1 MKYTISTHNGSRVSR
16 QHNLRN
22 RKITDREIHIDS
34 TKKYEIWLDN
44 DPKVAY
50 QVLFD
55 QAVKDYNAKQKR
67 ADRKIKNYYDLIKND
82 TKKHTVYEMIVSIGN
97 MQNCPDTDIT
107 YDILKEFCRTWQK
120 RNPNFV
126 MIGCY
131 YHADEIGVPHVH
143 IDYIPIAYGYKKGL
157 ETQTGLVKALQEM
170 GYQKKGKELAI
181 TQWQRKQNEYLETLC
196 NKRNLTIIH
205 PQAGKGIK
213 HLTTQEYVLKRQI
226 GALKG
231 LNQEFKIY
239 TDNLQKNIEC
249 MQSYT
254 FNLPSWVK
262 QEGVLNKKLIVTDQ
276 DALKQVLLASQEA
289 VNQSFDKS
297 WQLQPSLLQQ
307 PVIEANRLL
316 EKADMLLNAS
326 LVNKK
331 VLETNYSKKQN
342 EIDKLI
348 LEKDDLQKELN
359 KQILFLKEIELYDF
373 YQEQKE
379 YKTKIKD
386 IDKIIPE
393 QKIHEKQTGEIER

>member
-1 MKYTISTHNGSRVSR
+1 M
-16 QHNLRN
+16 
-22 RKITDREIHIDS
+22 
-34 TKKYEIWLDN
+34 
-44 DPKVAY
+44 
-50 QVLFD
+50 
-55 QAVKDYNAKQKR
+55 
-67 ADRKIKNYYDLIKND
+67 
-82 TKKHTVYEMIVSIGN
+82 
-97 MQNCPDTDIT
+97 
-107 YDILKEFCRTWQK
+107 
-120 RNPNFV
+120 
-126 MIGCY
+126 
-131 YHADEIGVPHVH
+131 
-143 IDYIPIAYGYKKGL
+143 
-157 ETQTGLVKALQEM
+157 
-170 GYQKKGKELAI
+170 
-181 TQWQRKQNEYLETLC
+181 
-196 NKRNLTIIH
+196 
-205 PQAGKGIK
+205 
-213 HLTTQEYVLKRQI
+213 
-226 GALKG
+226 
-231 LNQEFKIY
+231 
-239 TDNLQKNIEC
+239 
-249 MQSYT
+249 
-254 FNLPSWVK
+254 
-262 QEGVLNKKLIVTDQ
+262 
-276 DALKQVLLASQEA
+276 LLASQEA